1 MERMEI
7 SLDRDSMKL
16 DLLAVLGFFK
26 SAILAHLKSQSELRV
41 QMLANARPHF
51 EDPGHPEAAGKFPRQ
66 NGS

>member
-26 SAILAHLKSQSELRV
+26 SAILAHLKLRV

>member
-26 SAILAHLKSQSELRV
+26 SAILAHLK
-41 QMLANARPHF
+41 
-51 EDPGHPEAAGKFPRQ
+51 
-66 NGS
+66 